1 MHSNVKTHDL
11 GSIYGSRNFHMTVHV
26 LDTLYNDINRNHK
39 RIF

>member
-11 GSIYGSRNFHMTVHV
+11 GSIYGSRNFHMTV

-39 RIF
+39 IIF

>member
-11 GSIYGSRNFHMTVHV
+11 GSIYGSCNFHMTV
-26 LDTLYNDINRNHK
+26 LDTLYNDINRNQK